1 MPLSDLEESRR
12 LSTSMGLRNFRRK
25 SEHELDG
32 LPEDDLVAYLVAARR
47 AGDVDASGLSVAML
61 VWGFMGNV
69 RHRVALKVPKD
80 RTEEVAE
87 SVLLSA
93 LSSDFDGSSVG
104 EFRNWIG
111 VIVKRRIADYHRN
124 PKSDVRLVALPTEH
138 LGDDEIWGEE
148 PSVEF
153 EGEAIDAQRAVDQA
167 YERRSEKHQLV
178 IDLYIFS
185 DLSAA
190 DAAKQADVSQ
200 DNVHQIAKRF
210 RDDVDELLRGDGNT
224 PD

>member
-1 MPLSDLEESRR
+1 
-12 LSTSMGLRNFRRK
+12 
-25 SEHELDG
+25 
-32 LPEDDLVAYLVAARR
+32 
-47 AGDVDASGLSVAML
+47 
-61 VWGFMGNV
+61 
-69 RHRVALKVPKD
+69 
-80 RTEEVAE
+80 
-87 SVLLSA
+87 
-93 LSSDFDGSSVG
+93 
-104 EFRNWIG
+104 

-190 DAAKQADVSQ
+190 DAAKQANVSQ